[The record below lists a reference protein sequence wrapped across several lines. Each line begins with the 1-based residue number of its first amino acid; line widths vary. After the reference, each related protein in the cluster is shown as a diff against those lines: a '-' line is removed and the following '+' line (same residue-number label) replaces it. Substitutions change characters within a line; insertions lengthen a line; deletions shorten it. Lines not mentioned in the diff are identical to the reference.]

1 LRVKKEERK
10 KPAHKKEKLEAN
22 IDFNSGFDHGFS
34 GLAEYASD
42 EETQSKPKPQ
52 EKPKVTNEH

>member
-1 LRVKKEERK
+1 LREKREERK

-42 EETQSKPKPQ
+42 EET
-52 EKPKVTNEH
+52 